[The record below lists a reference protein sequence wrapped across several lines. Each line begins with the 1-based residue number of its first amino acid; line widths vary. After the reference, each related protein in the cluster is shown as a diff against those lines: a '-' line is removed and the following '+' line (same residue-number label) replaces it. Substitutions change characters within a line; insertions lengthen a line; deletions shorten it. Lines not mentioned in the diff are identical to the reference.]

1 MYKRTSSPL
10 IISQNGKAR
19 ILDRLPRTHQEFDE
33 KYLQELLVD
42 YPKLLPVNQLRDDVG
57 ELLCIGREVTA
68 GDGGSID
75 NLYISSGGYPIIV
88 ETKLWRNPQA
98 RREVLSQVLDYTKE
112 LVNKDFEWF
121 EQVWQEF
128 SKSRYEKQESLIE
141 KLSNYVDE
149 EIDQPLFVDRLN
161 RALRRGDILS
171 LIVGDG
177 IETRLQEL
185 ISHLCKDS
193 AHLRYSLALIELACY
208 RMNNDNPDG
217 EMLVV
222 PRIIQDVTPVQRA
235 YVRVELSPEIEEQ
248 LLIKSV
254 VSDEDN
260 AATGY
265 IRTILSEE
273 EFLNELNK
281 SIGASI
287 RGKVEQF
294 YHNLCAD
301 LDLEKDF
308 KSAALILKVQDPS
321 GEKPGASLMSIER
334 QGRIYNNSYLKG
346 QLLKWGLPPDRVDS
360 ITSAFWNELNEI
372 DSRFLKDGIR
382 HIAQKQFLP
391 IKDLE
396 SKLADIGKAVTRAVR
411 RIRDLSEINP

>member
-1 MYKRTSSPL
+1 L
-10 IISQNGKAR
+10 IINPSGKVR
-19 ILDRLPRTHQEFDE
+19 MLDRLPRTHQEFDE
-33 KYLQELLVD
+33 KYLQELLAG

-68 GDGGSID
+68 GNSGSID
-75 NLYISSGGYPIIV
+75 NLYVSSGGYPIIV

-112 LVNKDFEWF
+112 LANKDFEWF
-121 EQVWQEF
+121 EQVWKDF
-128 SKSRYEKQESLIE
+128 SKGLYGKQESLIE
-141 KLSNYVDE
+141 KLSGLVDE
-149 EIDQPLFVDRLN
+149 EIDQPIFIDRLN

-208 RMNNDNPDG
+208 RMNDDNPAG

-222 PRIIQDVTPVQRA
+222 PRIIQDVAPVQRA
-235 YVRVELSPEIEEQ
+235 YVRVELSPEVEEK
-248 LLIKSV
+248 LVIKSV

-260 AATGY
+260 ATSGY

-281 SIGASI
+281 SIGPSM
-287 RGKVEQF
+287 REKVEQL
-294 YHNLCAD
+294 YSKLCAD
-301 LDLEKDF
+301 LDLEKSF
-308 KSAALILKVQDPS
+308 KSAALIIKVPDPS
-321 GEKPGASLMSIER
+321 GDKPGASLLSIER
-334 QGRIYNNSYLKG
+334 QGRIYNNEYLKG
-346 QLLKWGLPPDRVDS
+346 QLLKWGLPPDKVDS
-360 ITSAFWNELNEI
+360 ITSAFWNELNVI
-372 DSRFLKDGIR
+372 DGRFLKDGIR

-391 IKDLE
+391 IKELE
-396 SKLADIGKAVTRAVR
+396 SNFADIAKAVTRTVQ
-411 RIRDLSEINP
+411 RIRDSSEINP